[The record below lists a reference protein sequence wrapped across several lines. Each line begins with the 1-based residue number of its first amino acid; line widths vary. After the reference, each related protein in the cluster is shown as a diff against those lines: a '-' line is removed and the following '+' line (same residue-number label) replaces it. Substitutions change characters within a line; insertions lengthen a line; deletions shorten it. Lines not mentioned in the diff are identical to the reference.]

1 MLFVMQQN
9 NSQRYNTKL
18 DEEIMS
24 IGGVPDEHARYQ
36 DIHETLF
43 YSKSWGF
50 YLESRIRQRL
60 EGRTWETLEL
70 GEFENPDPKSRFR
83 FLQVFRPMSRDQV
96 IRFVIEN
103 YMPTKEGIR
112 DEALRILNLGSAPGQ
127 QQQLPKSITK
137 RAPKDTD
144 RETTP

>member
-1 MLFVMQQN
+1 
-9 NSQRYNTKL
+9 
-18 DEEIMS
+18 
-24 IGGVPDEHARYQ
+24 
-36 DIHETLF
+36 
-43 YSKSWGF
+43 
-50 YLESRIRQRL
+50 
-60 EGRTWETLEL
+60 
-70 GEFENPDPKSRFR
+70 
-83 FLQVFRPMSRDQV
+83 MSRDQV